1 MNLVTAVLVCF
12 IIASVPVFLFG
23 LMLMSGERGEL
34 KKMTEL
40 SESGIEVQASLVGL
54 QPFGTRGYASA
65 VYEFQS
71 PSGATVRHSKGVN
84 FGAAHVVGQKYP
96 LVHAPHDM
104 KRLHMGTMSTVRQER
119 GRRKGYLRG
128 AQWTV
133 LLAFVAGALATVG
146 LIVSP
151 T

>member
-1 MNLVTAVLVCF
+1 MLVCF
-12 IIASVPVFLFG
+12 IIASVPVFIFG
-23 LMLMSGERGEL
+23 LLHMSGERGEL

-40 SESGIEVQASLVGL
+40 SESGIEAQARLVGL
-54 QPFGTRGYASA
+54 EPFGTRGYANA

-71 PSGATVRHSKGVN
+71 PGGATVRHNQGVN
-84 FGAAHVVGQKYP
+84 FGAAHVVGHTYP

-119 GRRKGYLRG
+119 GRRKGYLR
-128 AQWTV
+128 AAHRTV
-133 LLAFVAGALATVG
+133 LLAFAAGVLATVG

-151 T
+151 S